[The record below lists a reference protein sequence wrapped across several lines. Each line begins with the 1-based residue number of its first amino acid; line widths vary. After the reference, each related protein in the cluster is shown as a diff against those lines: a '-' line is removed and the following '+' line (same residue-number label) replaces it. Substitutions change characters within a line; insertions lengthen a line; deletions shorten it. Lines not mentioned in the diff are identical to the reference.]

1 MASLMFVV
9 HAWCLA
15 YGAGDECRIQTYQNT
30 DTCIT
35 KGGGGGACTLDITGG
50 TLGRLCTLA
59 NMNDSV
65 R

>member
-35 KGGGGGACTLDITGG
+35 NKGGRGGGHVLLISRGVLLGG
-50 TLGRLCTLA
+50 YVLLPI
-59 NMNDSV
+59 
-65 R
+65 